1 MPGVGKCHLVIVSI
15 PQLQLDEPRL
25 PIRLV
30 AFRATASRHA
40 ASGNNNRLSTRRREV
55 PLPVCRRHFPKVDP
69 INLSIR
75 PSRMVVRNL
84 AEGKNEGKPMQ
95 TTAAAAE

>member
-40 ASGNNNRLSTRRREV
+40 AITIVYRL
-55 PLPVCRRHFPKVDP
+55 
-69 INLSIR
+69 
-75 PSRMVVRNL
+75 
-84 AEGKNEGKPMQ
+84 EGER
-95 TTAAAAE
+95 